1 MDIYFLHGEDHLCL
15 IYGSQFIEDQ
25 LRKFCF
31 CLGMIFK
38 VFTSISGYENIG
50 NFGKSS
56 WNGGGNVEQF
66 KVMQLVI
73 FTPC

>member
-1 MDIYFLHGEDHLCL
+1 
-15 IYGSQFIEDQ
+15 
-25 LRKFCF
+25 
-31 CLGMIFK
+31 MIFK